1 LVSQGTNFIKAP
13 PKYEESVEDVIMGIE
28 PSIEAGYSSGHEM
41 QERSGMRL
49 LQTSKDEPSTI
60 DSMDLDSIVVEDE
73 LQAVESSAVR
83 HAR

>member
-1 LVSQGTNFIKAP
+1 MKALP
-13 PKYEESVEDVIMGIE
+13 RYEQSAEDVIMGVE
-28 PSIEAGYSSGHEM
+28 PTIEAGYSSGQEM

-49 LQTSKDEPSTI
+49 LRASKDEPSTI
-60 DSMDLDSIVVEDE
+60 DNMDLDSMVVEDE